1 MADFPLQESLKLIS
15 RKIWAIQKSW
25 NFHTVYCAITFPL
38 KHKKMC
44 ACLLDRE
51 VQDFPHFIRNRNWFC
66 TAFWTLNF
74 RVGFYSDLTIKS
86 CTFTVSIIR
95 VSKYSFR
102 RVRWKKKI
110 TTKIKF
116 SLVKN
121 GLEQHFYLAT
131 FINYDIFQ
139 WSTSQ

>member
-1 MADFPLQESLKLIS
+1 MSDTKILKFPHCVLRNNFSAK
-15 RKIWAIQKSW
+15 AQK
-25 NFHTVYCAITFPL
+25 NV
-38 KHKKMC
+38 
-44 ACLLDRE
+44 CLFIRE
-51 VQDFPHFIRNRNWFC
+51 IQDFPHFIRNRNWFC

-110 TTKIKF
+110 YYKDKVFASSKWPGTTF
-116 SLVKN
+116 LL
-121 GLEQHFYLAT
+121 GYFYQLWHFPMVNLSVS
-131 FINYDIFQ
+131 FFDHNYFRILYI
-139 WSTSQ
+139 